1 MEAGSPIRG
10 TVPVPEKLRKF
21 VYYSAGYDYGI
32 NHERS
37 RAMQVASAFLK
48 IGSFEAGKQVPEKAG
63 ESADYEVN
71 AQGEVLAVKFSTR
84 LRAGVTKLEAA
95 FYDEAGKHLTAP
107 YYITATRKAWR

>member
-48 IGSFEAGKQVPEKAG
+48 IGSFEAGKQVPEKAM
-63 ESADYEVN
+63 AF
-71 AQGEVLAVKFSTR
+71 ALRTR
-84 LRAGVTKLEAA
+84 REALRPVWVRGVTL
-95 FYDEAGKHLTAP
+95 
-107 YYITATRKAWR
+107 RVS